1 MIKCLIIDDEPA
13 ARDILRTYIE
23 DCPDTEVAGVCYDAL
38 QARKWMDTHSA
49 DLLFVDI
56 NMPKLSGLS
65 FIKTLKDPPQIILST
80 AYSEHGVDAFELGVT
95 DYLLKPFSF
104 ERFLKAVDK
113 VKINFEN
120 SNIND
125 PAISVKADGKLYRIL
140 LENILFIESQGDYV
154 TLHSKDKKLT
164 FHHSLKELLNVLPG
178 DQFIRTHRSYIISLA
193 KIEFLE
199 GNRLKIRDNY
209 IPIGKSYKEDFLS
222 KYTA

>member
-13 ARDILRTYIE
+13 ARDILKTYIE
-23 DCPDTEVAGVCYDAL
+23 DCTDTEITGVCHDAL
-38 QARKWMDTHSA
+38 QARKWMNSHSA

-140 LENILFIESQGDYV
+140 FENILFIESQGDYV
-154 TLHSKDKKLT
+154 TLHSNDNKLT

-178 DQFIRTHRSYIISLA
+178 DQFIRTHRSYIVSLA
-193 KIEFLE
+193 KIEYLE

>member
-13 ARDILRTYIE
+13 ARDILKTYIE
-23 DCPDTEVAGVCYDAL
+23 DCPDTEVAEVCHDAL

-113 VKINFEN
+113 VKVNFEK

-154 TLHSKDKKLT
+154 TLHSIDRKLT

-178 DQFIRTHRSYIISLA
+178 DQFIRTHRSYIVSLP

-199 GNRLKIRDNY
+199 GNRLKIQDTY
-209 IPIGKSYKEDFLS
+209 IPIGKSYKEGFLS
-222 KYTA
+222 IYTA

>member
-13 ARDILRTYIE
+13 ARDILQTYIK
-23 DCPDTEVAGVCYDAL
+23 DCPDTEIAGTCQDAL
-38 QARKWMDTHSA
+38 EARSWLDAYSA

-65 FIKTLKDPPQIILST
+65 FIKTLKDPPQVILST
-80 AYSEHGVDAFELGVT
+80 AYSEHAIDAFDLGVT

-113 VKINFEN
+113 VKQNGEKPNN
-120 SNIND
+120 S
-125 PAISVKADGKLYRIL
+125 PAITIKADGKLFRIL
-140 LENILFIESQGDYV
+140 HDDIFYAESQGDYI
-154 TLHSKDKKLT
+154 TLHSTDKHIT
-164 FHHSLKELLNVLPG
+164 FLHTLKELLKILPG
-178 DQFIRTHRSYIISLA
+178 DQFCRVHRSYVVSLS

-199 GNRLKIRDNY
+199 GNQLKIRDTL
-209 IPIGKSYKEDFLS
+209 IPIGKSYKEEFLQ

>member
-13 ARDILRTYIE
+13 ARSILKTYIE
-23 DCPDTEVAGVCYDAL
+23 DCPDTDVAGECHDAL
-38 QARKWMDTHSA
+38 QARKWMNSHSA

-140 LENILFIESQGDYV
+140 FENILFIESQGDYV
-154 TLHSKDKKLT
+154 TLHSNDNKLT

-178 DQFIRTHRSYIISLA
+178 DQFIRTHRSYIVSLA
-193 KIEFLE
+193 KIEYLE